1 MSTEPTPLVFPGRL
15 ELNHAVPGYENILN
29 CTRCGLCLSVCP
41 TYRQSTLET
50 ESPRGRVALIK
61 AVADGNLGASK
72 NFEHFMYVC
81 LECRACES
89 VCPTG
94 VKAGQLVVQART
106 QLEERRDRQPLGR
119 RLFRWALFE
128 QLFPHPARLEG
139 FIGLMRLYQRLRLYK
154 LVRGLRILQPFPT
167 LDLME
172 RFLPWLPSRPLHR
185 ELQYEEWPDGDAA
198 AAKGRVGFFL
208 GCIMT
213 LVLAEASRATVD
225 VLKRN
230 GYVVVTPKEQ
240 VCCGAP
246 LTEEGEGRITRG
258 LARKNIEL
266 FEKANV
272 DVIVTDCAA
281 CGSEMKHYG
290 DLLRDDAA
298 YAARARAFSAKVRDI
313 NEFLAE
319 VVPQNPPQGVLNQR
333 VTYHEPCHLCHAQ
346 KVSAQPRRLLKSIP
360 GVEYVEMKEANW
372 CCGSAGIYTFTHP
385 DYSLAMLNRKMN
397 NAEAT
402 GAQII
407 ASANPGCLMQ
417 LMYGAAQRGHKQQVM
432 HVTQVLAEAYRSGN
446 Q

>member
-1 MSTEPTPLVFPGRL
+1 LVFPGRM
-15 ELNHAVPGYENILN
+15 ELDHAVPGYENILN
-29 CTRCGLCLSVCP
+29 CTRCGLCLSACP
-41 TYRQSTLET
+41 TYRESTLET

-128 QLFPHPARLEG
+128 QLFPYPVRLER
-139 FIGLMRLYQRLRLYK
+139 FMLLMRLYQRLRLYK
-154 LVRGLRILQPFPT
+154 LVRGLHILQPFPT

-185 ELQYEEWPDGDAA
+185 ELKYEELPEGNAPA
-198 AAKGRVGFFL
+198 VKGRVGFFL

-230 GYVVVTPKEQ
+230 GYVVVTPKDQ

-258 LARKNIEL
+258 LARKNIDV
-266 FEKANV
+266 FAKANV

-290 DLLRDDAA
+290 DLLQDDAA
-298 YAARARAFSAKVRDI
+298 YAERARAFSTKVRDI

-319 VVPQNPPQGVLNQR
+319 VVPQNPPRGVLNKR

-346 KVSAQPRRLLKSIP
+346 KVSAQPRRLLQSIP
-360 GVEYVEMKEANW
+360 GVQYVEMKEANW

-402 GAQII
+402 GAEII

-417 LMYGAAQRGHKQQVM
+417 LMYGAAQRGNKQQVR
-432 HVTQVLAEAYRSGN
+432 HVTQVLAEAYRLADSR
-446 Q
+446 

>member
-1 MSTEPTPLVFPGRL
+1 MVFPGRM
-15 ELNHAVPGYENILN
+15 ELDHAVPGYENILN
-29 CTRCGLCLSVCP
+29 CTRCGLCLSACP
-41 TYRQSTLET
+41 TYRESILET

-106 QLEERRDRQPLGR
+106 QLEERRDSQPLGR

-128 QLFPHPARLEG
+128 QLFPYPVRLER
-139 FIGLMRLYQRLRLYK
+139 FMILMRLYQRLRLYK
-154 LVRGLRILQPFPT
+154 LVRGLHILQPFPT

-185 ELQYEEWPDGDAA
+185 ELKYEELPEGNAPA
-198 AAKGRVGFFL
+198 VKGRVGFFL

-225 VLKRN
+225 VLKHN
-230 GYVVVTPKEQ
+230 GYVVVTPKDQ

-258 LARKNIEL
+258 LARKNIDT

-290 DLLRDDAA
+290 DLLQDDAG
-298 YAARARAFSAKVRDI
+298 YAERAKAFSAKVRDI

-319 VVPQNPPQGVLNQR
+319 VVPQNPPQGVLNKR

-346 KVSAQPRRLLKSIP
+346 KVSAQPRRLLQSIP
-360 GVEYVEMKEANW
+360 GVQYVEMKEANW

-402 GAQII
+402 GAEII

-417 LMYGAAQRGHKQQVM
+417 LMYGAAQRGHKQQVR
-432 HVTQVLAEAYRSGN
+432 HVTQVLAEAYSLADS

>member
-1 MSTEPTPLVFPGRL
+1 LVFPGRM
-15 ELNHAVPGYENILN
+15 ELDHAVPGYENILN
-29 CTRCGLCLSVCP
+29 CTRCGLCLSACP
-41 TYRQSTLET
+41 TYRESTLET

-128 QLFPHPARLEG
+128 QLFPYPVRLER
-139 FIGLMRLYQRLRLYK
+139 FMLLMRLYQRLRLYK
-154 LVRGLRILQPFPT
+154 LVRGLHILQPFPT

-185 ELQYEEWPDGDAA
+185 ELKYEELPEGNAPA
-198 AAKGRVGFFL
+198 VKGRVGFFL

-230 GYVVVTPKEQ
+230 GYVVVTPKDQ

-258 LARKNIEL
+258 LARKNIDI
-266 FEKANV
+266 FAKANV

-290 DLLRDDAA
+290 DLLQDDAE
-298 YAARARAFSAKVRDI
+298 YAERAKAFSAKVRDI

-319 VVPQNPPQGVLNQR
+319 VVPQNPPRGVLNKR

-346 KVSAQPRRLLKSIP
+346 KVSAQPRRLLQSIP
-360 GVEYVEMKEANW
+360 GVKYVEMKEANW

-402 GAQII
+402 GAEII

-417 LMYGAAQRGHKQQVM
+417 LAYGAAQRGHKQQVR
-432 HVTQVLAEAYRSGN
+432 HVTQVLAEAYRLADSR
-446 Q
+446 

>member
-1 MSTEPTPLVFPGRL
+1 M
-15 ELNHAVPGYENILN
+15 ELDHAVPGYENILN
-29 CTRCGLCLSVCP
+29 CTRCGLCLSACP
-41 TYRQSTLET
+41 TYRESTLET

-128 QLFPHPARLEG
+128 QLFPYPVRLER
-139 FIGLMRLYQRLRLYK
+139 FMLLMRLYQRLRLYK
-154 LVRGLRILQPFPT
+154 LVRGLHILQPFPT

-185 ELQYEEWPDGDAA
+185 ELKYEELPEGNAPA
-198 AAKGRVGFFL
+198 VKGRVGFFL

-230 GYVVVTPKEQ
+230 GYVVVTPKDQ

-258 LARKNIEL
+258 LARKNIDV
-266 FEKANV
+266 FAKANV

-290 DLLRDDAA
+290 DLLQDDAA
-298 YAARARAFSAKVRDI
+298 YAERARAFSTKVRDI

-319 VVPQNPPQGVLNQR
+319 VVPQNPPRGVLNKR

-346 KVSAQPRRLLKSIP
+346 KVSAQPRRLLQSIP
-360 GVEYVEMKEANW
+360 GVQYVEMKEANW

-402 GAQII
+402 GAEII

-417 LMYGAAQRGHKQQVM
+417 LAYGAAQRGHKQQVR
-432 HVTQVLAEAYRSGN
+432 HVTQVLAEAYRLADSR
-446 Q
+446 

>member
-213 LVLAEASRATVD
+213 LVLAEASRERYHE
-225 VLKRN
+225 L
-230 GYVVVTPKEQ
+230 
-240 VCCGAP
+240 
-246 LTEEGEGRITRG
+246 GRMRPG
-258 LARKNIEL
+258 IEL
-266 FEKANV
+266 GRQQQPLRSRVQGRRRGCGQQAPDPDPRSWRPECANLR
-272 DVIVTDCAA
+272 AEEP
-281 CGSEMKHYG
+281 EMTNG
-290 DLLRDDAA
+290 
-298 YAARARAFSAKVRDI
+298 
-313 NEFLAE
+313 E
-319 VVPQNPPQGVLNQR
+319 
-333 VTYHEPCHLCHAQ
+333 
-346 KVSAQPRRLLKSIP
+346 
-360 GVEYVEMKEANW
+360 
-372 CCGSAGIYTFTHP
+372 
-385 DYSLAMLNRKMN
+385 
-397 NAEAT
+397 
-402 GAQII
+402 
-407 ASANPGCLMQ
+407 
-417 LMYGAAQRGHKQQVM
+417 
-432 HVTQVLAEAYRSGN
+432 
-446 Q
+446 